1 MQIGIVFFIC
11 FISVGLALWVPL
23 PATIIAML
31 LMFPLLLFRVIKLYH
46 VKEKSDFLLKNM
58 TIFFIPAGV
67 EIINYTDYLKDNFF
81 VLLFICVITT
91 LITFA
96 ATAYTVMLVTKIQ
109 KKLNR

>member
-1 MQIGIVFFIC
+1 
-11 FISVGLALWVPL
+11 
-23 PATIIAML
+23 
-31 LMFPLLLFRVIKLYH
+31 
-46 VKEKSDFLLKNM
+46 M

-67 EIINYTDYLKDNFF
+67 EIINYTGYLKDNFF

-96 ATAYTVMLVTKIQ
+96 ATAYTVMFVTKIQ